1 MSKYFDKLE
10 SLRGVAAFA
19 VVLYHSPFYH
29 LDNPNKFVAN
39 SYLFVDFFFILSG
52 FVMASAYREKIAGGF
67 KFRDYFFLRLGR
79 IYPLHFTLLL
89 VWVLYI
95 LLKWIL
101 FSYQI
106 ELADP
111 LKFNTVQTF
120 ISNLLL
126 IHSLNLQINPSW
138 NYPSWSISVE
148 FFTYF
153 IFFAFAL
160 LSRKW
165 KNPWF
170 ALILSAAVYFYLFNS
185 SNWQSLDWTLINGIY
200 RCIGGFFAGVFL
212 FQVMQKTPQLDVYLI
227 SILEILSVILVV
239 WVVTNASTNKVFLF
253 SSIPAFAFVICVF
266 SQTKAGLI
274 GKVLKL
280 KFFIDAGKYSYS
292 VYLTHALILDI
303 AFSLTKYFIL
313 KPTEE
318 IFYFQSNWS
327 YLVNAGLFALIY
339 FVSKITYQLIEK
351 PWVEKSRNLVGQLNK
366 FDQIEEKKSVF
377 V

>member
-1 MSKYFDKLE
+1 MSKYFNKLE

-52 FVMASAYREKIAGGF
+52 FVMASAYREKIAEGF

-79 IYPLHFTLLL
+79 IYPLHFALLM
-89 VWVLYI
+89 VWAFYI
-95 LLKWIL
+95 FLKWIL

-106 ELADP
+106 EITDP
-111 LKFNTVQTF
+111 LKFNTIGTF

-126 IHSLNLQINPSW
+126 IHSLNLHINPSW

-153 IFFAFAL
+153 IFFGFAL

-165 KNPWF
+165 KNPWL
-170 ALILSAAVYFYLFNS
+170 ALILSVAVYFYLFNS
-185 SNWQSLDWTLINGIY
+185 SNWQTLDWTLINGIY
-200 RCIGGFFAGVFL
+200 RCVGGFFAGVFL
-212 FQVMQKTPQLDVYLI
+212 FQITQKVRQLNIYLT
-227 SILEILSVILVV
+227 SILEIISVILVV
-239 WVVTNASTNKVFLF
+239 GIVANASTSKVFLF
-253 SSIPAFAFVICVF
+253 SSIPAFVLVVYIF
-266 SQTKAGLI
+266 SQTKDGLL
-274 GKVLKL
+274 GKMLKL
-280 KFFIDAGKYSYS
+280 KLFTNAGKYSYS
-292 VYLTHALILDI
+292 VYLTHALILDM

-327 YLVNAGLFALIY
+327 YLVNAGLFVVIY
-339 FVSKITYQLIEK
+339 FISKFTYHFIEK
-351 PWVEKSRNLVGQLNK
+351 SWVERSKRLVHQLNE
-366 FDQIEEKKSVF
+366 FDRIEDKKSVF